1 MIKAF
6 LVTLLMLPALLQAEE
21 RDIAYEKINTF
32 LNVDT
37 QSPLLEVKLAVDI
50 SDASLPFE
58 EVQIWLV
65 QKEEVVAEIFVD
77 PADGTIELPTLT
89 EGQARRH
96 SLRINQ
102 PEELVQ
108 ISFGVTVLPPPNAAM
123 RYRELFYLVDD
134 ANLFIKA
141 MAGAMAFLATKV
153 DTLKFHF
160 AETATITIKS
170 VPEPSTFETGRDNSI
185 LIKQSSKLMEENP
198 MVVFS
203 MIPAAIEPLE

>member
-1 MIKAF
+1 M
-6 LVTLLMLPALLQAEE
+6 QAEE

-37 QSPLLEVKLAVDI
+37 QSPLLQVKLAVDI

-65 QKEEVVAEIFVD
+65 QNDEVVAEIFSRSSGWHYS
-77 PADGTIELPTLT
+77 ANPTLT
-89 EGQARRH
+89 EREASTS

-170 VPEPSTFETGRDNSI
+170 VPEPLTFETGRDNSI